1 MDESLLAEHVDA
13 IHGVP
18 PDDFVAER
26 DRRVKQL
33 RADGH
38 REEASALKAHRKP
51 TLPAWAVNQLARR
64 DPAAVDELV
73 QAGGAL
79 RTAQLRATSGK
90 GADGLRP
97 ATHRVRDL
105 ATDLARSARDI
116 LDMAGASTGHLEEVQ
131 QTLFAAAIDPDL
143 QERLCRGVFTRPVEA
158 TGFGVV
164 EGLVAVPDQVAD
176 DPDEDVTDRR
186 DTDEDEEAAREREQR
201 RQREEEQA
209 RREARRRGLERQRGD
224 LQQSLVRQQRRVER
238 ARERADDLQ
247 ARADRAAAEAHEQAQ
262 ESDRMMAEV
271 EAIDEELAA
280 LEADGTQD

>member
-26 DRRVKQL
+26 DRRVRQL

-38 REEASALKAHRKP
+38 REEASALKAHRRP

-64 DPAAVDELV
+64 EPAAVDELV

-116 LDMAGASTGHLEEVQ
+116 LDGAGASAGHLEQVQ

-143 QERLCRGVFTRPVEA
+143 QERLCRGVFSRPVEA
-158 TGFGVV
+158 TGFGVM
-164 EGLVAVPDQVAD
+164 EGLVAVPDEAD
-176 DPDEDVTDRR
+176 EPDAPDEDVTDQQEPE
-186 DTDEDEEAAREREQR
+186 EDAHAREQR

-209 RREARRRGLERQRGD
+209 RRDARRRTLERQRGD
-224 LQQSLVRQQRRVER
+224 LQQALVRQQRRVER

-247 ARADRAAAEAHEQAQ
+247 ARADEAAADAREQAK
-262 ESDRMMAEV
+262 ESERLTAEV
-271 EAIDEELAA
+271 ETLEEELAT
-280 LEADGTQD
+280 LDTDGAQ

>member
-13 IHGVP
+13 IHGVA

-26 DRRVKQL
+26 DRRVRQL

-38 REEASALKAHRKP
+38 REEASALKGHRKP

-64 DPAAVDELV
+64 EPAAVDELV

-116 LDMAGASTGHLEEVQ
+116 LDGAGASTGHLEEVQ

-143 QERLCRGVFTRPVEA
+143 QERLCRGVFSRPVEA
-158 TGFGVV
+158 TGFGVM
-164 EGLVAVPDQVAD
+164 EGLVAVPDEPDAPGEDVAD
-176 DPDEDVTDRR
+176 QQEPEED
-186 DTDEDEEAAREREQR
+186 AHAREQR
-201 RQREEEQA
+201 RRREEEQA
-209 RREARRRGLERQRGD
+209 RRDARRRTLERQRGD
-224 LQQSLVRQQRRVER
+224 LQQALVRQQRRVER

-247 ARADRAAAEAHEQAQ
+247 ARADEAAADAREEAQ
-262 ESDRMMAEV
+262 ESERLAAEV
-271 EAIDEELAA
+271 ETIDEELSA
-280 LEADGTQD
+280 LDTDGAQ